1 MLLNNKKNIELLRKG
16 LYSEELKHY
25 SQLCTI
31 YEDLISSTAKNPQIG
46 LTTIELASAQRKYS
60 AFFEAASKGDFS
72 YIQTRNERKLEIN
85 GDGSP
90 EILDPQFSAL
100 EEEYFRLYAYH
111 SQKLAQMR
119 EGSERLAKVLDKDVK
134 TGKDVISQKA
144 LEEFKDFMVQPI
156 SLETKDDP
164 NYMLNFSRKFVSV
177 VSRQAKQA
185 PSEAHKK
192 MEKTRKL
199 MLRRN
204 SGAFLMKEFAEKHS
218 PRWLG
223 FEFCKQAKDSLNVI
237 DSIDPNHLP
246 EQLKLAKNFTP
257 AQFGAEI
264 TGVKGSVQKFFEKF
278 VRKEELEQEDPYNP
292 FTNREQEYLS
302 KKPGNFSEKISYA
315 KQKVSAA
322 LGSISRAKKA
332 VFALALCGVMAVSP
346 LINTYS
352 TAHEFDEAT
361 KIEQQAS
368 PQYNPSIM
376 NMTAHELDSVI
387 TDFENNSGNY
397 ETLDSFKS
405 DGVLALDAII
415 QTCQSYQTRYQTP
428 TLEEATIIL
437 NSLDDVT
444 SLLVEKPIEFAIQEE
459 HPDFSNI
466 TADLFYNDTIV
477 DPQDFTQTTTEEGF
491 NITFVDE
498 YGNPKET
505 TIHNVASPLLG
516 KNDMFGRAIQL
527 ERGYDSKYN
536 QMLEALSSP
545 NAINPETGKTYTY
558 EELSRLSTEFFQTII
573 EDANVAKSLTVPEVQ
588 IDEKGNFVYV
598 LPEQEQEVTQTT
610 ESPIITESPTY
621 DDGDER

>member
-31 YEDLISSTAKNPQIG
+31 YEDLISSTAKNPQMG

-60 AFFEAASKGDFS
+60 AFLEAASKGDFS

-90 EILDPQFSAL
+90 EILDPQFSAF

-111 SQKLAQMR
+111 SQKLAQIR
-119 EGSERLAKVLDKDVK
+119 EGSERLSKVLDKDVK

-156 SLETKDDP
+156 SLETKADP
-164 NYMLNFSRKFVSV
+164 NYMLNFSKKFVSAV
-177 VSRQAKQA
+177 ARQANQT
-185 PSEAHKK
+185 PSETYEK
-192 MEKTRKL
+192 MAKSRKL

-223 FEFCKQAKDSLNVI
+223 FEFCKQAKESLNAI

-246 EQLKLAKNFTP
+246 EQLKLAKNFNP

-264 TGVKGSVQKFFEKF
+264 TGVKGNVQKFFEKF

-302 KKPGNFSEKISYA
+302 KKPGNFSEKMSYA
-315 KQKVSAA
+315 KQKVCAA

-352 TAHEFDEAT
+352 AAHEFDEAT
-361 KIEQQAS
+361 KIAQQVS

-376 NMTAHELDSVI
+376 NMTAFELDSVI
-387 TDFENNSGNY
+387 TDFENNSANY

-437 NSLDDVT
+437 NSLDNVT
-444 SLLVEKPIEFAIQEE
+444 SLLVEKPVEFAIQEE

-527 ERGYDSKYN
+527 ERGYDSKYT
-536 QMLEALSSP
+536 QILKALSSP
-545 NAINPETGKTYTY
+545 DTINPETGKTYTY
-558 EELSRLSTEFFQTII
+558 EELSKLSTEFFQTII
-573 EDANVAKSLTVPEVQ
+573 EDATIAKSLTVPVVE
-588 IDEKGNFVYV
+588 IDDKGNFVYV
-598 LPEQEQEVTQTT
+598 LPEQEQEITQTT

>member
-31 YEDLISSTAKNPQIG
+31 YEDLISSTAKNPQMG

-60 AFFEAASKGDFS
+60 AFLEAASKGDFS

-90 EILDPQFSAL
+90 EILDPQFSAF

-111 SQKLAQMR
+111 SQKLAQIR
-119 EGSERLAKVLDKDVK
+119 EGSERLSKVLDKDVK

-156 SLETKDDP
+156 SLETKADP
-164 NYMLNFSRKFVSV
+164 NYMLNFSKKFVSAV
-177 VSRQAKQA
+177 ARQANQA
-185 PSEAHKK
+185 PSEAYEK
-192 MEKTRKL
+192 MAKSRKL

-223 FEFCKQAKDSLNVI
+223 FEFCKQAKEALNAI

-246 EQLKLAKNFTP
+246 EQLKLAKNFNP

-264 TGVKGSVQKFFEKF
+264 TGVKGNVQKFFEKF

-302 KKPGNFSEKISYA
+302 KKPGNFSEKMSYA
-315 KQKVSAA
+315 KQKVCAA

-352 TAHEFDEAT
+352 AAHEFDEAT
-361 KIEQQAS
+361 KIQQQVS

-376 NMTAHELDSVI
+376 NMTAFELDSVI
-387 TDFENNSGNY
+387 TDFENNSANY

-437 NSLDDVT
+437 NSLDNVT
-444 SLLVEKPIEFAIQEE
+444 SLLVEKPVEFAIQEE

-536 QMLEALSSP
+536 QILKALSSP
-545 NAINPETGKTYTY
+545 DTINPETGKTYTY
-558 EELSRLSTEFFQTII
+558 EELSKLSTEFFQTII
-573 EDANVAKSLTVPEVQ
+573 EDATIAKSLTVPVVE

-598 LPEQEQEVTQTT
+598 LPEQEQEITQTT